1 MNSNQEKGLL
11 YEKFIKNI
19 IINKINKPAYFW
31 NECPETI
38 LIENNLIHSHNDL
51 RLIRKDMKEG
61 YLHNYKDI
69 GIDIIQMETDN
80 KCSIIQC
87 KNGYLNG
94 LKVED
99 IAGIMMRTAF
109 LNDNKTYIYY
119 TNSLSRNILY
129 TSKISPLVYNI
140 DCSINLSLLLNNDID
155 KKIYF
160 IKLPFNNELNEIN
173 EISSKII
180 PYSYQLEAYN
190 KIKYYFQD
198 NNRGIL
204 SLPCGCGKTYSSYL
218 ISNDY
223 NQIIII
229 SPLKASAYQ
238 NLKRYI
244 EYGYDKNKTLL
255 IDSDINGI
263 RDIDYI
269 INYIKNNNTFLISV
283 TYDSMD
289 LISKCLELFDN
300 PLFIIDEFHNLSK
313 GNIIDK
319 SNDINKLLVS
329 NHKILFMSAT
339 PRIYDLEYDD
349 IDSEEENLIGEIV
362 YRMDFN
368 VAIKNKYI
376 TDYKIWLPSIH
387 ENNNKLKEELSIY
400 DIDNEYK
407 NRCIYLYSCIVNNG
421 TRKTIIY
428 CKNINDMN
436 NLIKSFQLLNEFYN
450 IDYDIYSIDCNVD
463 NKNRINIIEKFIK
476 NNDKIQLLFNINI
489 LNECIDI
496 DVCDSIYISYPPKN
510 KIKTIQRINR
520 ATRIDKRNQF
530 KIANIYIWCDEY
542 EDILETIS
550 SIKEYD
556 ILLKDKIKINSIDL
570 YNDKNEDNIKLIDK
584 DKILINNF
592 IIGIKEFKFYTWNE
606 KLELVIDYVKEYNIL
621 PSQIDKYDEIK
632 KLGKWISHQKINYK
646 NNEWIMKKEWEKFM
660 NDYEEL
666 FKTNEELWNENKN
679 KVIDYIKENNKLP
692 SYISKDVEINRLGN
706 WINTQKAKYKN
717 NKEIMKNEEIKKEW
731 ERFINEYNKLFK
743 TNEELW
749 YENKNKVIDYF
760 KEYNILPSTIDKD
773 NEIKKLGIWIN
784 NQKKNYK
791 NNKEI
796 MKNEEIRK
804 EWEKVMNDYEEL
816 FKTNEE
822 LWNENKNKVID
833 YFKENNILPS
843 SHSKYNEIKK
853 LGIWINNQKSNYK
866 NNKQIMKNEEIRK
879 EWEKV
884 INDYKELFK
893 MNQEISNEIIENIY
907 DIEET
912 SSIKSN
918 KSQTIQQLK

>member
-19 IINKINKPAYFW
+19 IINKINKPAYLW

-61 YLHNYKDI
+61 YLHHYKDI

-109 LNDNKTYIYY
+109 LNDTKTYIYY

-129 TSKISPLVYNI
+129 TSKISQLVYNI

-190 KIKYYFQD
+190 KIKDYFQD

-269 INYIKNNNTFLISV
+269 INYIKNNNTFLISA

-362 YRMDFN
+362 YRLDFN

-400 DIDNEYK
+400 DIYNEYK

-450 IDYDIYSIDCNVD
+450 IDYDIYSIDCIVD

-476 NNDKIQLLFNINI
+476 NNNKIQLLFNINI

-606 KLELVIDYVKEYNIL
+606 NKNKVIDYVKEYNIL

-646 NNEWIMKKEWEKFM
+646 NNEWIMKKEWEKF
-660 NDYEEL
+660 
-666 FKTNEELWNENKN
+666 
-679 KVIDYIKENNKLP
+679 
-692 SYISKDVEINRLGN
+692 
-706 WINTQKAKYKN
+706 
-717 NKEIMKNEEIKKEW
+717 
-731 ERFINEYNKLFK
+731 
-743 TNEELW
+743 
-749 YENKNKVIDYF
+749 
-760 KEYNILPSTIDKD
+760 
-773 NEIKKLGIWIN
+773 
-784 NQKKNYK
+784 
-791 NNKEI
+791 
-796 MKNEEIRK
+796 
-804 EWEKVMNDYEEL
+804 MNDYEEL